1 MFNLNVVKTRFYV
14 ANTILNV
21 AKGHGSQHGKN
32 VRNMGKA
39 LRNIAKVVR
48 NIYTF
53 SQHDRN
59 IVTTWG
65 RREEKLLMLDVASNR
80 VRNIFATRLQH
91 ARNIYSADVKSNG

>member
-1 MFNLNVVKTRFYV
+1 VKTHFYV

-39 LRNIAKVVR
+39 LRNIAKVVH

-59 IVTTWG
+59 IVATWG

-80 VRNIFATRLQH
+80 VRNIFATCSQH
-91 ARNIYSADVKSNG
+91 ARNIYSADFKSNG